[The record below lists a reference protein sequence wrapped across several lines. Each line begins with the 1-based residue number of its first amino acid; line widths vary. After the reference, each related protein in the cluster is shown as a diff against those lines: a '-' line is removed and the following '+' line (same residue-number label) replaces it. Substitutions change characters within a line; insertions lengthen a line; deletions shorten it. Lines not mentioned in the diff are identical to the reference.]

1 MGNTRR
7 KISASTQGLQ
17 QDESHLGGKM
27 TKSAIA
33 VPSLALG
40 QVSTVKILEMYFHD
54 TFTGFLVFSS
64 EVELPWVTV
73 VKAHTV
79 HNTEIG
85 KIVLR
90 RSSE

>member
-1 MGNTRR
+1 
-7 KISASTQGLQ
+7 
-17 QDESHLGGKM
+17 M

-40 QVSTVKILEMYFHD
+40 QVSTVKILEMCFHE
-54 TFTGFLVFSS
+54 TSTGFLVISS

-73 VKAHTV
+73 VKAHAV
-79 HNTEIG
+79 HNTEVG

-90 RSSE
+90 RSSKKKMIQEEIEDY

>member
-1 MGNTRR
+1 MVNTRR
-7 KISASTQGLQ
+7 KISANTQGLQ

-40 QVSTVKILEMYFHD
+40 QVSTVKILGMCFHE
-54 TFTGFLVFSS
+54 TFTGFFVFSS

-90 RSSE
+90 RSAK